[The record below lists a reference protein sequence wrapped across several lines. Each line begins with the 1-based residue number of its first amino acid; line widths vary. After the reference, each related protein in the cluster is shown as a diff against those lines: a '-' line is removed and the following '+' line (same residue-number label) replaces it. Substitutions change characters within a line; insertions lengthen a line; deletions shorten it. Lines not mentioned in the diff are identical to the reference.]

1 MILPTTVAATETVLR
16 LIGDRAPLATRGAT
30 LQPELA
36 LGAGGLGLDSI
47 AVVELLIECE
57 AAVGIPFP
65 PSLFD
70 DGPLTIQR
78 LLTHVRR
85 QGS

>member
-1 MILPTTVAATETVLR
+1 MIFQPPAAATETVLR
-16 LIGDRAPLATRGAT
+16 LIEARAPLAMRGT
-30 LQPELA
+30 PLQTELA

-70 DGPLTIQR
+70 DGPLTIHR
-78 LLTHVRR
+78 LVTHVRR